1 MNSIS
6 LLPIIRKSDRLK
18 AIWWKQL
25 FIKIFDLHFLVHRYV
40 YGTKVDAAHSWQID
54 GKKMPGPPA
63 VCVGCPWVEWHFK
76 RTISEGEGRGRTSK
90 ERSHWW
96 ASQAWTQERR
106 GKGGREGRE
115 GRGMRRRERVWEGTE
130 EEWMRN
136 KREGW
141 RQWGVKLDS
150 YFIEYITQNQE
161 GGDVCLMF
169 DSTNIFVACFWWTLP
184 DFTSFSS
191 LIDKIICDFVVF

>member
-1 MNSIS
+1 MAKKC
-6 LLPIIRKSDRLK
+6 LVLQLCVLGALELSDTSNAPLARE
-18 AIWWKQL
+18 
-25 FIKIFDLHFLVHRYV
+25 R
-40 YGTKVDAAHSWQID
+40 
-54 GKKMPGPPA
+54 
-63 VCVGCPWVEWHFK
+63 
-76 RTISEGEGRGRTSK
+76 GE
-90 ERSHWW
+90 EEL
-96 ASQAWTQERR
+96 QRR
-106 GKGGREGRE
+106 GATDEHLRLGLRRGEGRE
-115 GRGMRRRERVWEGTE
+115 GGKEGREMRRRERVWEGTE

-184 DFTSFSS
+184 DFTCFSS
-191 LIDKIICDFVVF
+191 LIDKIMWFCCFLIDMHLMTGWDDSIWWQVQVEELTM

>member
-40 YGTKVDAAHSWQID
+40 YGTKVDAAHSWQLD

-115 GRGMRRRERVWEGTE
+115 RDEEKGKSVGGNWGRVNE
-130 EEWMRN
+130 
-136 KREGW
+136 K
-141 RQWGVKLDS
+141 
-150 YFIEYITQNQE
+150 QE
-161 GGDVCLMF
+161 GRMETVRG
-169 DSTNIFVACFWWTLP
+169 
-184 DFTSFSS
+184 
-191 LIDKIICDFVVF
+191 

>member
-1 MNSIS
+1 MNSIL
-6 LLPIIRKSDRLK
+6 LLPIMRKSDRLK

-54 GKKMPGPPA
+54 GKKIPGPPA

-106 GKGGREGRE
+106 GKGGREG
-115 GRGMRRRERVWEGTE
+115 GKG
-130 EEWMRN
+130 
-136 KREGW
+136 EGW
-141 RQWGVKLDS
+141 GEGKECGRELRKSEWETRGKDGDS
-150 YFIEYITQNQE
+150 E
-161 GGDVCLMF
+161 GLSSTHTSSNTSRRIKKAEMYAWCSTPQIFLWHAF
-169 DSTNIFVACFWWTLP
+169 DELCQILQ
-184 DFTSFSS
+184 
-191 LIDKIICDFVVF
+191 VFLHL